1 MSIPSPSFPPLTSVR
16 KSHFIFLV
24 KLRNKNSPQWY
35 FKGVTRENRGIKG
48 QSPDCPKIFQY
59 SDPNGSE

>member
-1 MSIPSPSFPPLTSVR
+1 MSIPSPSFPTPTSVR
-16 KSHFIFLV
+16 KSHFVFLV
-24 KLRNKNSPQWY
+24 KAREKKLPQWY
-35 FKGVTRENRGIKG
+35 FKEIARESRGIKD